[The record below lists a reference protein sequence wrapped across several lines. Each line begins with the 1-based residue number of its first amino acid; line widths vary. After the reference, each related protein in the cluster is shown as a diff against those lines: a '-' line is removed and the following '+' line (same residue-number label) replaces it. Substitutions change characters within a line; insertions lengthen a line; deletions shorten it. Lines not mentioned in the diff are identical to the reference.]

1 MQKRTS
7 SSLRAAREGGET
19 MKIDE
24 TKMLQYLFWLKEHC
38 DYNAEEN
45 AKSDIS
51 PLFYQGESY
60 VAKMLIE
67 LIQEG
72 KFSA

>member
-1 MQKRTS
+1 
-7 SSLRAAREGGET
+7 